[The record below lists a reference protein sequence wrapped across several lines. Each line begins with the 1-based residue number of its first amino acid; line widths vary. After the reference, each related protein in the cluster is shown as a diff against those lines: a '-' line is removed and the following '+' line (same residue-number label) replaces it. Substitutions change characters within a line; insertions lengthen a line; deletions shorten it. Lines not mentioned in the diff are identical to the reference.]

1 MEPES
6 FVPMPGRL
14 PFGELSAEGSGRA
27 QGTTLLY
34 VAGVK
39 IGRAALWGFLLYCAR
54 RKTFFEEKSKKV
66 LTKHGQTAIIIF
78 VDTATGQR
86 TV

>member
-1 MEPES
+1 MEPGS

-39 IGRAALWGFLLYCAR
+39 IGRAALWGFFLLFAR
-54 RKTFFEEKSKKV
+54 RKTFLRKKLKKV
-66 LTKHGQTAIIIF
+66 LTNHSKRVIIII
-78 VDTATGQR
+78 VNER
-86 TV
+86 EVIK

>member
-34 VAGVK
+34 LAGVK
-39 IGRAALWGFLLYCAR
+39 IGRAALWGFLLCLCGGNL
-54 RKTFFEEKSKKV
+54 FEKKV
-66 LTKHGQTAIIIF
+66 EKG
-78 VDTATGQR
+78 VDKTRAYCYNHLR
-86 TV
+86 

>member
-1 MEPES
+1 
-6 FVPMPGRL
+6 MPGRL
-14 PFGELSAEGSGRA
+14 PFGELLAEGSGRA

-39 IGRAALWGFLLYCAR
+39 IGRAALWGFFLLFAR
-54 RKTFFEEKSKKV
+54 RKTFLRKKLKKV
-66 LTKHGQTAIIIF
+66 LTIPGLTAIIIF
-78 VDTATGQR
+78 VDTVTGQR